1 MARFRSVRASLDS
14 ATSRNIAIQLVLQQ
28 CCKNKL
34 HVFLLTVYPY
44 LKIRTKHNRVQ
55 LREGMEHW
63 VTPARAAAETTNS
76 TPGERGGTPL
86 YGLDGNVPL
95 DRAWFFTSLSYG
107 LLAGY
112 IISCKSELNRVYNF
126 V

>member
-1 MARFRSVRASLDS
+1 MHHSIAQHRAISLFNSFCSNVAKVARL
-14 ATSRNIAIQLVLQQ
+14 
-28 CCKNKL
+28 
-34 HVFLLTVYPY
+34 LLTVYPY
-44 LKIRTKHNRVQ
+44 LKIRTNHNRVQ
-55 LREGMEHW
+55 LREGVEHW

-86 YGLDGNVPL
+86 YGLDRDVPL
-95 DRAWFFTSLSYG
+95 DRAWFLTALSYG